1 MIIDL
6 GLLRTSF
13 EVSCISNFFM
23 RKNEQ
28 SLLSK
33 YYCSNFV
40 NLISVNYQNR
50 STIVAGTEKYS
61 AFTVASFLSCNP
73 DLLPSTLIGR
83 FQFSYQEHI
92 SSVNCQRCIY
102 KLFYMSQDSDHIEK
116 RLKLRFEAFNS

>member
-23 RKNEQ
+23 RMNEQ

-33 YYCSNFV
+33 YYCSNFG

-50 STIVAGTEKYS
+50 SATVAGTEKYS

-73 DLLPSTLIGR
+73 DLLP
-83 FQFSYQEHI
+83 
-92 SSVNCQRCIY
+92 
-102 KLFYMSQDSDHIEK
+102 
-116 RLKLRFEAFNS
+116 